1 MGDEN
6 LSTIEEQ
13 GFIAP
18 KIPILARVPIEKEN
32 DKMETFRN
40 NLITTIIDRSKD
52 IGHPELGLCLVRDL
66 LKGEINEEEVEA
78 YKNWQ
83 PTRAE
88 QIAGQELSEAL
99 MWGFKNQLGR
109 LDEFD
114 MDSTVD
120 LRMEQFDKSPQD
132 TMDFR
137 QGEMIAYSMLLE
149 QSELD
154 PRFKENMKTLDP
166 NFYQEWTPL
175 RNYDTILPGI
185 KLVFESREDEQES
198 MAKAVIKRI
207 N

>member
-1 MGDEN
+1 
-6 LSTIEEQ
+6 
-13 GFIAP
+13 
-18 KIPILARVPIEKEN
+18 
-32 DKMETFRN
+32 
-40 NLITTIIDRSKD
+40 
-52 IGHPELGLCLVRDL
+52 
-66 LKGEINEEEVEA
+66 
-78 YKNWQ
+78 
-83 PTRAE
+83 
-88 QIAGQELSEAL
+88 